1 MKSPPETT
9 VSRTFA
15 LGIVVLGGLA
25 VCGAWNVGSLVES
38 VDRLIP
44 VEEATAPR
52 GVVAINELPPVDREQ
67 RQQAIQALHDQAW
80 WIVAVLL
87 AGAPVIVALVLTA
100 NWLVRRELTQRQL
113 SDKRLQERESRL
125 QAILDSEPECI
136 KLIAADGMLLEM
148 NAAGLEM
155 IEVGSA
161 SQVVGQRV
169 DALVIPEHRR
179 DFQLLTERVFRGES
193 CTLEYEIVGRKGGHR
208 WLDTHASP
216 LRDERGR
223 VIALLGITRDITA
236 RKLAVAAMCAA
247 NAQLSATLDA
257 MPDLLFEVD
266 VTGRIYDF
274 RAPQPDLLYVQPQQF
289 LGKCLRDVLPAAAA
303 QIIDNAIQQA
313 HAKGLHRGLIYSLDL
328 PRGTTWF
335 ELSIARKGPESEAD
349 SHFVLLSRDITDREQ
364 ASEELRA
371 SRERLAAL
379 SRQLIAAQES
389 ERRQVAR
396 ELHDEIGQVLTA
408 VSLNLH
414 HLKSV
419 CGPASHSE
427 LDAGLSL
434 IDRAME
440 QVRDLSL
447 NLRPPVLDLLGLDA
461 AVRECVEQHRKLTG
475 SNVQLDLHLES
486 RLSPELEITC
496 FRVIQSALTN
506 ISRHARAS
514 QVSVSIRQ
522 DDLVVELMVRDNGVG
537 LDIDSVLQGLEQK
550 TSFGILAMQERVQLV
565 GGTLRIDSAS
575 VSGVGTSIHARLPCG
590 MSATTERLVDLES
603 FQCPRFV

>member
-1 MKSPPETT
+1 MNSLPVTT

-15 LGIVVLGGLA
+15 LGVLVLGGLA
-25 VCGAWNVGSLVES
+25 VCGAWNVGSLVKS
-38 VDRLIP
+38 VNRLVP
-44 VEEATAPR
+44 MDEAILSRIAATTK
-52 GVVAINELPPVDREQ
+52 ELSPVDREQ

-100 NWLVRRELTQRQL
+100 NWLVRRELTQRQMT
-113 SDKRLQERESRL
+113 DKRLQERESRL

-136 KLIAADGMLLEM
+136 NLIAADGTLLEM

-179 DFQLLTERVFRGES
+179 DFQMLTERVFRGES
-193 CTLEYEIVGRKGGHR
+193 CTLEYEIVGRKGRHR

-223 VIALLGITRDITA
+223 VIALLGITRDITS

-266 VTGRIYDF
+266 GTGRICDF
-274 RAPQPDLLYVQPQQF
+274 RAPHPELLYVPPTQF
-289 LGKCLRDVLPAAAA
+289 LGKCMHEVLPAAAA
-303 QIIDNAIQQA
+303 QLIDGAIRDA
-313 HAKGLHRGLIYSLDL
+313 GAKGLHRGTMYSLDL
-328 PRGTTWF
+328 PQGKRWF
-335 ELSIARKGPESEAD
+335 ELSIARKGPESGAD

-389 ERRQVAR
+389 ERRQVAC
-396 ELHDEIGQVLTA
+396 ELHDEIGQVLTV
-408 VSLNLH
+408 VSWNLH

-419 CGPASHSE
+419 CGPDTHAE

-434 IDRAME
+434 IDRAQT

-447 NLRPPVLDLLGLDA
+447 NLRPPVLDLLGLEA
-461 AVRECVEQHRKLTG
+461 AVRECVEQHRKLIG
-475 SNVQLDLHLES
+475 CDIQLDLRLES

-514 QVSVSIRQ
+514 QVSVSMRQ
-522 DDLVVELMVRDNGVG
+522 DDLGLELSVCDNGVG
-537 LDIDSVLQGLEQK
+537 LDIDSVRRRSEQGEH
-550 TSFGILAMQERVQLV
+550 FGILAMQERVRLV
-565 GGTLRIDSAS
+565 GGTFRIDSAMEP
-575 VSGVGTSIHARLPCG
+575 GKGTSIRAHFPLG
-590 MSATTERLVDLES
+590 MPAES
-603 FQCPRFV
+603 RPVTP